1 MDNVQEVLEKFE
13 LENRGQLVE
22 FEKIAEETKN
32 MHMGNYQQ
40 INQISD
46 FNELCNDFSMIASFS
61 DKDAANA
68 AQNVLDYDLWGH

>member
-1 MDNVQEVLEKFE
+1 MNSIQEVLEKFE

-22 FEKIAEETKN
+22 FEKIAEATKN

-46 FNELCNDFSMIASFS
+46 FKELYNDFGMIASFNN
-61 DKDAANA
+61 KDAANA
-68 AQNVLDYDLWGH
+68 AQNVLDYDLWEC